1 MRIVNNKIGLYFAAV
16 LCLIL
21 AVPSGAALRY
31 NVAVDIQ
38 REGDKVKSERLVEQV
53 TVDGDRGRIDFLAPD
68 GSKPEN
74 GGYMLTLDGGKT
86 FAWSDGGQAVC
97 GNWSLEEFF
106 GTVGA
111 LLEKGTRFIN
121 AELPEAQVE
130 KTLEEPGP
138 EMHGFPTTHLRLDTK
153 FGAKGRVLIMKFE
166 YSVEQTD
173 DVWMTSVLELP
184 ALERRW
190 VEMMGQTGFEYID
203 AMLATWDAEVTG
215 VVLKHKNVVRLTNL
229 QSNKVSVKTETME
242 VTEFERLEPSQIPEG
257 TFAKPECR
265 HVDQRKME
273 ERAMRFIRN
282 SLK

>member
-1 MRIVNNKIGLYFAAV
+1 MNKKISSYIGAV

-31 NVAVDIQ
+31 SIAIDIQ
-38 REGDKVKSERLVEQV
+38 REGDKVKTKRLVEQV

-86 FAWSDGGQAVC
+86 FAVSDGGQAVC
-97 GNWSLEEFF
+97 GNWSLEEFS

-111 LLEKGTRFIN
+111 LMEKGSRFIN

-138 EMHGFPTTHLRLDTK
+138 EMLGFPTTHLRLATK
-153 FGAKGRVLIMKFE
+153 FGAKGRVLIMKIK
-166 YSVEQTD
+166 YSVEVTD
-173 DVWMTSVLELP
+173 DVWMTSGLELP

-190 VEMMGQTGFEYID
+190 FETMGQTGFEYMD
-203 AMLATWDAEVTG
+203 DMSATWDAQVTG
-215 VVLKHKNVVRLTNL
+215 AVLKHKSVVRFTDL

-242 VTEFERLEPSQIPEG
+242 VTRFERLEPAQIPAD
-257 TFAKPECR
+257 TFEKPECR
-265 HVDQRKME
+265 QVDRRQME
-273 ERAMRFIRN
+273 ETANKFIRD

>member
-1 MRIVNNKIGLYFAAV
+1 
-16 LCLIL
+16 
-21 AVPSGAALRY
+21 
-31 NVAVDIQ
+31 
-38 REGDKVKSERLVEQV
+38 
-53 TVDGDRGRIDFLAPD
+53 
-68 GSKPEN
+68 
-74 GGYMLTLDGGKT
+74 
-86 FAWSDGGQAVC
+86 
-97 GNWSLEEFF
+97 
-106 GTVGA
+106 
-111 LLEKGTRFIN
+111 
-121 AELPEAQVE
+121 
-130 KTLEEPGP
+130 
-138 EMHGFPTTHLRLDTK
+138 HLRLATK

-242 VTEFERLEPSQIPEG
+242 VTEFERLESSQIPEG
-257 TFAKPECR
+257 TFVKPECR
-265 HVDQRKME
+265 PVDQKKME